1 MGLETGT
8 RIEDLDASNP
18 VPGDAVSQG
27 QDHLTLIKTCVKG
40 SFPSLGASAVT
51 ATAEQL
57 NILTTP
63 TSSLV
68 TSFNAR
74 TGNVVPYAND
84 YSLVD
89 LSDTFVL
96 SPTNN
101 EYLAYNGSY
110 WVPTFINKS
119 IGTFVTTGTAILG
132 ESELIP
138 NGTGDA
144 QNAANHIQLRIYNLQ
159 TTENYGGASSG
170 TVTLQMGE
178 NSAYTQT
185 YDGLTYASGITQYWA
200 SKAEGVQIFLPTIA
214 SGDGAYGYHGVL
226 DLYRQ
231 EGTNRWIVESTG
243 LNTAFSLGGN
253 HFYSRG
259 YVTLPGPA
267 DRIKVITSAGTFF
280 SGVIDV
286 RVTC

>member
-101 EYLAYNGSY
+101 EYLAYNGSF

-119 IGTFVTTGTAILG
+119 VGYFETYATDEIGETL
-132 ESELIP
+132 LIP
-138 NGTGDA
+138 TGTGDA
-144 QNAANHIQLRIYNLQ
+144 QNAANHIQLRIYNLKQ
-159 TTENYGGASSG
+159 ASTLVTPGQAYIELGDSASYSMTSEGLTISGGGTPNLWTSSGGAMVGPVNYLYGG
-170 TVTLQMGE
+170 M
-178 NSAYTQT
+178 N
-185 YDGLTYASGITQYWA
+185 
-200 SKAEGVQIFLPTIA
+200 GVI
-214 SGDGAYGYHGVL
+214 
-226 DLYRQ
+226 DLHRQ
-231 EGTNRWIVESTG
+231 EGTNRWIVSGLMSYESSAIG
-243 LNTAFSLGGN
+243 GIAFTPC
-253 HFYSRG
+253 G
-259 YVTLPGPA
+259 YITLASPA
-267 DRIKVITSAGTFF
+267 DRLRVTLTANTFAT
-280 SGVIDV
+280 GQVDV
-286 RVTC
+286 RVTG